1 MKSPNRLMSPMV
13 PGLPPAALE
22 SPPAGRAAPSTPAP
36 GPNRLRAVPAP
47 RDLAEELK
55 EHSERFRKVNELV
68 QPLPEPRAGDGVPVD
83 LSREL
88 CSTVR
93 SAIPA
98 MLAESMS
105 LAEEPLP
112 PNEGQATPASR
123 RAPSPRHLR

>member
-1 MKSPNRLMSPMV
+1 MV
-13 PGLPPAALE
+13 PRLPPGALGN
-22 SPPAGRAAPSTPAP
+22 PPGRAAPSAPAP
-36 GPNRLRAVPAP
+36 GSNRLRAVPAP

-55 EHSERFRKVNELV
+55 EHSERFRKVNEV
-68 QPLPEPRAGDGVPVD
+68 EQPLPDPRASDGVPVD

-105 LAEEPLP
+105 LAEEPPP
-112 PNEGQATPASR
+112 PNEGQATPAPR
-123 RAPSPRHLR
+123 RNPGPGHLR